1 MALLADIL
9 SRVRVELGDQQKN
22 FTFSGVGDG
31 STKSFYLNAK
41 PIEIGNLYITVAG
54 SPIAYPAGY
63 SLEASTGIVTFT
75 TAPANG
81 AAITATGL
89 SDRYFLDTDLTTF
102 INTAIT
108 QHTYNRTDA
117 YGSSISLNSI
127 PAVEEYP
134 LAILAV
140 IEALWAL
147 ATDASFDININAPD
161 GVVIPRA
168 QRYAQLSETIQQR
181 TEQYKTL
188 CAQLNIGLYRIEMGT
203 LIRVSRLTNK
213 LVPIYM
219 AQEVDDARQPERVY
233 IHNDLIGR
241 TPTPTTVQNYDLSIY
256 QGDSFS
262 IEFDF
267 PFDVTPYILAAQI
280 RTYPNAPSL
289 YATFTITVLSAT
301 STLSKVQLSLP
312 KTGTAYLPVRA
323 FWDLQATSA
332 TDSTYEKTYMKGQVF
347 TEQQVTLD

>member
-22 FTFSGVGDG
+22 FTYSGVGDG
-31 STKSFYLNAK
+31 VTKTFYLNAK
-41 PIEIGNLYITVAG
+41 PIEISNLYITVAG
-54 SPIAYPAGY
+54 TPVAYPAGY
-63 SLEASTGIVTFT
+63 SLEASTGIVTFV

-89 SDRYFLDTDLTTF
+89 SNRYFLDADLTTF

-117 YGSSISLNSI
+117 YGSSISLNTI
-127 PAVEEYP
+127 PPVEEYP

-213 LVPIYM
+213 LVPVYM
-219 AQEVDDARQPERVY
+219 AQEIDDSRMPERVY
-233 IHNDLIGR
+233 IHNDLMGR
-241 TPTPTTVQNYDLSIY
+241 TPTPTTVQNYDLSLY
-256 QGDSFS
+256 QGDNFS
-262 IEFDF
+262 IELDF
-267 PFDVTPYILAAQI
+267 PFDVTPYTLAAQV

-289 YATFTITVLSAT
+289 YATFTVTVLSAT
-301 STLSKVQLSLP
+301 ANLSKVQLSLT
-312 KTGTAYLPVRA
+312 KTQTAYLPVRA

-332 TDSTYEKTYMKGQVF
+332 TDSTYERTYMKGQVF
-347 TEQQVTLD
+347 TTQQVTLD

>member
-9 SRVRVELGDQQKN
+9 SRVRMELGDQQKN

-31 STKSFYLNAK
+31 STKAFYLNAK
-41 PIEIGNLYITVAG
+41 PIELTNLYITVG
-54 SPIAYPAGY
+54 GTPIAYPSGY
-63 SLEASTGIVTFT
+63 SLEAGTGIVTFT
-75 TAPANG
+75 TAPSLNAVILANG
-81 AAITATGL
+81 MA
-89 SDRYFLDTDLTTF
+89 DRYFLDTDLTTF
-102 INTAIT
+102 INTAVT
-108 QHTYNRTDA
+108 QHTYNKTDA

-219 AQEVDDARQPERVY
+219 AQEIDDSRRPERVY
-233 IHNDLIGR
+233 IHNDLMGR
-241 TPTPTTVQNYDLSIY
+241 TPTPTTVQTYDLCVY
-256 QGDSFS
+256 QGDSWY
-262 IEFDF
+262 IELDF
-267 PFDVTPYILAAQI
+267 PFDVSPYTLAAQI

-289 YATFTITVLSAT
+289 YATFTVAVISAT
-301 STLSKVQLSLP
+301 SNLSRVKLSL
-312 KTGTAYLPVRA
+312 TSDETDYLPVRA

-332 TDSTYEKTYMKGQVF
+332 SDSTYEKTYMKGQVF
-347 TEQQVTLD
+347 TTQQVTI